1 MPAAT
6 IVLAGA
12 GGDLGERVA
21 RALVARG
28 ATVRALTRPDTSP
41 QKVQRLQS
49 LGLMIVRADYADA
62 EAMQSAYAGADCVVS
77 TLSGLRPVIVDA
89 QTKLL
94 QAAIAAAVP
103 RFIPSDYSID
113 YTAIPPGSNRNLDL
127 RREFIQRL
135 DETPIAATSVLNGA
149 FADMLTG
156 TAPLILFNR
165 NRVLYWHDA
174 DQQMDFTTM
183 DDAAAFTADA
193 ALDAGAP
200 RFLRVAGDQVSA
212 RDLAGIMTELTG
224 TRFRLTYCGG
234 VGLLRRM
241 ARVGQALAPK
251 PGAVYPAWQ
260 GMQYFDNM
268 FSGDGKLRKLD
279 NDRYG
284 DRRWTSAREVL
295 AAR

>member
-1 MPAAT
+1 MPGAT
-6 IVLAGA
+6 VVLAGA
-12 GGDLGERVA
+12 SGDLGERVA

-49 LGLMIVRADYADA
+49 HGLMIARADYADA
-62 EAMQSAYAGADCVVS
+62 EAMRSACAGADCVVS

-89 QTKLL
+89 QTQLL
-94 QAAIAAAVP
+94 QAAVAAAVP

-113 YTAIPPGSNRNLDL
+113 YTTIPAGSNRNLDL
-127 RREFIQRL
+127 RREFMERL
-135 DETPIAATSVLNGA
+135 NGAPIAGTSVLNGA

-165 NRVLYWHDA
+165 RRVLYWHDA
-174 DQQMDFTTM
+174 DQEMDFTTM

-212 RDLAGIMTELTG
+212 ATW
-224 TRFRLTYCGG
+224 
-234 VGLLRRM
+234 
-241 ARVGQALAPK
+241 
-251 PGAVYPAWQ
+251 PG
-260 GMQYFDNM
+260 
-268 FSGDGKLRKLD
+268 S
-279 NDRYG
+279 
-284 DRRWTSAREVL
+284 
-295 AAR
+295 